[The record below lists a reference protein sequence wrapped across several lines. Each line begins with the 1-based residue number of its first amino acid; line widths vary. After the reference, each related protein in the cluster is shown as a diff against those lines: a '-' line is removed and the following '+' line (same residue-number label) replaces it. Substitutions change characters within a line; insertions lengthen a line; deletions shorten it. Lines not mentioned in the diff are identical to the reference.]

1 MNSFPEKIFM
11 WGWTTWYKTMILITL
26 RRTSIEDEVLRK
38 EIGKQWEECAKRTP
52 YKLLPFVFWIPCRSI
67 AVCLWLM

>member
-1 MNSFPEKIFM
+1 
-11 WGWTTWYKTMILITL
+11 MILITL